1 MSGNIVPRVKIVSVM
16 TTAARGGGEYAAVDL
31 LDALGRRGH
40 DVVMLSN
47 VAEIADGTA
56 VAVRPIDLGP
66 KLSRSS
72 AVSLT
77 LRAPLVWR
85 ALRAALERE
94 APYDVLLVHYKKEQL
109 LAPWLPRRLRPTL
122 AWAEWGP
129 VPRQLRSGVP
139 NALFRR
145 AARDVGAVLAV
156 SAGTKD
162 SLVAAGIDASIVE
175 VVPNVMDLD
184 AVRFDA
190 AARARVRGELGIP
203 AEAFTV
209 GCVSRL
215 HPKKPIDVLIRA
227 TAALGDGVHLLI
239 AGDGDAEDD
248 LKALAAS
255 QLGRRAHFLPTP
267 HRAIAD
273 VLSALDVSV
282 FCPSPTEGAP
292 RAVIYA
298 MEASRPVVSTGP
310 EGVADMIEPGMGE
323 IAAPEHDVDAVAAV
337 LAGYRDDPA
346 RVAREGARGRALAEE
361 RYDGARIAARIEGLL
376 AGASSAVR

>member
-1 MSGNIVPRVKIVSVM
+1 M

-40 DVVMLSN
+40 NVVMLSN
-47 VAEIADGTA
+47 VAEIADGTS
-56 VAVRPIDLGP
+56 VPVRPIDLGP

-77 LRAPLVWR
+77 LRAPLILR
-85 ALRAALERE
+85 ALRTALERE

-129 VPRQLRSGVP
+129 VPRQLRSGAP
-139 NALFRR
+139 NRLFRR

-162 SLVAAGIDASIVE
+162 SLVEAGIASAIIE

-184 AVRFDA
+184 AVRFDGGRPRAGAHRAGHPGRRVHRRLRVA
-190 AARARVRGELGIP
+190 AA
-203 AEAFTV
+203 
-209 GCVSRL
+209 
-215 HPKKPIDVLIRA
+215 PKKPIDVLIRA
-227 TAALGDGVHLLI
+227 TAALGPDVHLLI
-239 AGDGDAEDD
+239 AGDGEAESN
-248 LKALAAS
+248 LKALGTS
-255 QLGRRAHFLPTP
+255 LLGDRAHFLPTP

-282 FCPSPTEGAP
+282 FCPSPTE
-292 RAVIYA
+292 
-298 MEASRPVVSTGP
+298 
-310 EGVADMIEPGMGE
+310 
-323 IAAPEHDVDAVAAV
+323 
-337 LAGYRDDPA
+337 
-346 RVAREGARGRALAEE
+346 
-361 RYDGARIAARIEGLL
+361 
-376 AGASSAVR
+376 VRHAQ

>member
-1 MSGNIVPRVKIVSVM
+1 MKIVSVM

-31 LDALGRRGH
+31 LDALVRRGH
-40 DVVMLSN
+40 ECVMLSN
-47 VAEIADGTA
+47 VADIAEGTQ
-56 VAVRPIDLGP
+56 VPVRPIDLGP

-72 AVSLT
+72 FVTLT
-77 LRAPLVWR
+77 AKAPLLVR
-85 ALRAALERE
+85 ALREALERE

-109 LAPWLPRRLRPTL
+109 LAPWLPKRLRPTL

-129 VPRQLRSGVP
+129 VPRQLRTGPP
-139 NALFRR
+139 NRLFRR

-156 SAGTKD
+156 SEGTRR
-162 SLVAAGIDASIVE
+162 SLVEAGIDPSHIA
-175 VVPNVMDLD
+175 VVPNVMDLN
-184 AVRFDA
+184 AVVFDA

-203 AEAFTV
+203 AGAFTA

-227 TAALGDGVHLLI
+227 VAQLGDGVHLLI
-239 AGDGDAEDD
+239 AGDGEAEGD
-248 LKALAAS
+248 LKALAGEL
-255 QLGRRAHFLPTP
+255 LGARAHFLPTP
-267 HRAIAD
+267 HRAIGD

-310 EGVADMIEPGMGE
+310 EGVADMIEPGMGA
-323 IAAPEHDVDAVAAV
+323 IAAPEHDVAAVAAL
-337 LAGYRDDPA
+337 LAGYRDDPE
-346 RVAREGARGRALAEE
+346 RVAREGARGRELAEE
-361 RYDGARIAARIEGLL
+361 RYDGDKVAARIERLL
-376 AGASSAVR
+376 QVSAPAAA

>member
-1 MSGNIVPRVKIVSVM
+1 VKIVSVM

-31 LDALGRRGH
+31 LDALVRRGH
-40 DVVMLSN
+40 DCVMVSN
-47 VAEIADGTA
+47 VPDIAEGTR
-56 VAVRPIDLGP
+56 VPVRPIDLGP
-66 KLSRSS
+66 KLSRRS
-72 AVSLT
+72 AATLT
-77 LRAPLVWR
+77 LRAPLVLR

-109 LAPWLPRRLRPTL
+109 LAPWLPARLRPTL

-129 VPRQLRSGVP
+129 VPRQLRSGAP

-162 SLVAAGIDASIVE
+162 SLVEAGIDGAIVE

-190 AARARVRGELGIP
+190 AARARVRAELGIP
-203 AEAFTV
+203 EGAFTV

-227 TAALGDGVHLLI
+227 AAALGPEVHLLI
-239 AGDGDAEDD
+239 AGDGEAEGE
-248 LKALAAS
+248 LRALGAAL
-255 QLGRRAHFLPTP
+255 LGDRAHFLPTP
-267 HRAIAD
+267 HRAIAA

-310 EGVADMIEPGMGE
+310 EGVWDMIEPGMGE
-323 IAAPEHDVDAVAAV
+323 IAPVEHDDASLAAV
-337 LAGYRDDPA
+337 LAGYRDDPG
-346 RVAREGARGRALAEE
+346 RVAREGARGRELAEE
-361 RYDGARIAARIEGLL
+361 RYDGARIAERIEALL
-376 AGASSAVR
+376 TR